1 MKTKVKQPQVAAEAN
16 EVFDFESATAD
27 CEGAE
32 DFLEHFGVAY
42 DRAVL
47 QVSRLHILQRFHDYV
62 AAHAAPR
69 SFDGYRSL
77 LARAYADFVASDAQT
92 EKVFRV
98 LQRAA
103 GMATVPLTAIKRR
116 PAA

>member
-1 MKTKVKQPQVAAEAN
+1 MSATY
-16 EVFDFESATAD
+16 DFETETAD

-32 DFLEHFGVAY
+32 DFLAHFGVAY

-47 QVSRLHILQRFHDYV
+47 QVSRLHILQRFHDYL
-62 AAHAAPR
+62 ASRAGQPG
-69 SFDGYRSL
+69 SFDDYREL
-77 LARAYADFVASDAQT
+77 LARAYADFVKSDAQT

-103 GMATVPLTAIKRR
+103 GIATVPLTAIKRR
-116 PAA
+116 TAA

>member
-1 MKTKVKQPQVAAEAN
+1 MN
-16 EVFDFESATAD
+16 DSYDFETETAECESA
-27 CEGAE
+27 EE
-32 DFLEHFGVAY
+32 FLDHFGVAF
-42 DRAVL
+42 DRSVL
-47 QVSRLHILQRFHDYV
+47 QVNRLHILQRFHDYV
-62 AAHAAPR
+62 AARSAPD

-77 LARAYADFVASDAQT
+77 LARAYADFVTSDAQT